1 VGELGPHI
9 AGGRGEVPRI
19 AAEPPNLHDSN
30 LLQTFS
36 MNLVSFKGELAALSA
51 ALIWAIASFVY
62 VSMGKQ
68 IPPLVLNLAKCTIAI
83 ILSLFTLLII
93 GDFSPGFS
101 LQTGLLP
108 LGLLLISGALGIGLG
123 DTAFFE
129 ALNCLG
135 ARRSLLLEAL
145 SPPLA
150 ALFAAIFLGET
161 LGYRAWIGIFLTVGG
176 VTWVIL
182 ERVPDDF
189 QGKLRPWRGIGFG
202 LLSALAQAA
211 GAVLSRAALAETNV
225 SPLWGSLIRLLAGV
239 LILLILMS
247 FQRRVWAE
255 FHPLRDRHFLLIL
268 ITTSFASTYLGIWL
282 QQIALKFT
290 ATGIAQAL
298 IATSPLFVIP
308 IALWMKEKV
317 SFRSFFGAVLALLG
331 IWTLFDVK

>member
-1 VGELGPHI
+1 
-9 AGGRGEVPRI
+9 
-19 AAEPPNLHDSN
+19 
-30 LLQTFS
+30 
-36 MNLVSFKGELAALSA
+36 MNLVSNLVSFRGELAALSA

-62 VSMGKQ
+62 VIMGRQ
-68 IPPLVLNLAKCTIAI
+68 IPPLVLNFAKCAI
-83 ILSLFTLLII
+83 GLILSLLTLLIM

-101 LQTGLLP
+101 LQTGMQP
-108 LGLLLISGALGIGLG
+108 IGLLLVSGAIGIGLG

-135 ARRSLLLEAL
+135 ARRSLLIEAL
-145 SPPLA
+145 APPLA
-150 ALFAAIFLGET
+150 ALLATLFLGET
-161 LGYRAWIGIFLTVGG
+161 LSYRAWIGIFLTVGG

-202 LLSALAQAA
+202 LFSALAQAS
-211 GAVLSRAALAETNV
+211 GAVLSRAALAETSV
-225 SPLWGSLIRLLAGV
+225 SPLWGSLIRLVAGIS
-239 LILLILMS
+239 ILLILMS
-247 FQRRVWAE
+247 FQRRIWAE
-255 FHPLRDRHFLLIL
+255 FQPLRDRRFLLLL

-298 IATSPLFVIP
+298 LATSPLFGIP

-317 SFRSFFGAVLALLG
+317 SLRSICGAVLALLG
-331 IWTLFDVK
+331 IWALFAVK